1 MTTLLEKEFNVSG
14 DTFYDYGTENVEDTD
29 LFDTHKTGM
38 SFYDD
43 LISSPEYMQKNKNL
57 TSHIE
62 YITPRQYFEESAKIF
77 GNNFNTQ
84 VNQIKADKG
93 TIEYLKKVIR
103 VAKKKFPLPFLDYA
117 HNTQEGRHRMYVAGE
132 LTTWDT
138 KFPVLIVDYYDKDL
152 QKKIENKR
160 TQDKLDAI
168 VREAV
173 RKALPYKYTAK
184 NEFIT
189 ELEYT
194 LSNIVGKD
202 ATPDSVEFTNGD
214 VVVKY
219 NGGEYS
225 FPEDELN
232 IDPTYKPDDIDFDIP
247 DEDIDAWLEKQGITL

>member
-1 MTTLLEKEFNVSG
+1 
-14 DTFYDYGTENVEDTD
+14 
-29 LFDTHKTGM
+29 
-38 SFYDD
+38 
-43 LISSPEYMQKNKNL
+43 
-57 TSHIE
+57 
-62 YITPRQYFEESAKIF
+62 
-77 GNNFNTQ
+77 
-84 VNQIKADKG
+84 
-93 TIEYLKKVIR
+93 
-103 VAKKKFPLPFLDYA
+103 
-117 HNTQEGRHRMYVAGE
+117 MYVAGE

-152 QKKIENKR
+152 QKKIEDKR

-202 ATPDSVEFTNGD
+202 ATPDSVEFTNSD